1 MYNEEATDKRR
12 ERERALE
19 GNDEDDRQSLAVFPP
34 PPPPCRSL
42 ELLHQITRSIDI
54 KTRQENLSLSD
65 TMAAPITPCSQ
76 KQNPDVLRKING
88 TEFIIIII
96 LIYDKRRIDIRL

>member
-1 MYNEEATDKRR
+1 MKKPQTRD

-19 GNDEDDRQSLAVFPP
+19 GNDKDDRQSLAVFPL
-34 PPPPCRSL
+34 PPPCRSL